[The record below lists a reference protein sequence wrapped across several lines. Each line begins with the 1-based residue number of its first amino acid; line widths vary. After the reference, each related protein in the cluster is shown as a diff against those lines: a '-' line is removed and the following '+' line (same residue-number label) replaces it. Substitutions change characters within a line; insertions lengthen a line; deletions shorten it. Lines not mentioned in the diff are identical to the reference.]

1 MCNIHTSPHAV
12 RQQLV
17 LYLLLQLAVVA
28 IAKAA
33 VAGRSKEVR
42 TCAIDANCFFLP
54 VVMLFQYC
62 AVTSFA
68 LAGLLSSEIAA

>member
-1 MCNIHTSPHAV
+1 
-12 RQQLV
+12 
-17 LYLLLQLAVVA
+17 LAVVA